1 MRGATIRAEIRRL
14 TRSGDS
20 RLICPVRVETI
31 ESLTSRFSR
40 VTVQGDGLAAYR
52 TIRPADAFKLVIP
65 PDGIGSVRMPR
76 ISPAGAPVWP
86 SDRPAP
92 LTRGFTVRTFDPA
105 TRRLVFDVALHGDG
119 PAITWLA
126 NTRPGDTVVLLGMRR
141 EFHAGDVDHHL
152 LIGDSTSLPAIASIV
167 ESLDVPSTV
176 FLQAETP
183 AERALVEGDVQ
194 WIHSPPLSG
203 PGSLLEQ
210 AVRAF
215 RRPPGRLQAWC
226 AAEAGVVRSI
236 RPYLVDELGVGRDD
250 LHTVAYWI
258 AGETAERGDVVRMQA
273 FTRAAEEGLDA
284 TDPAVLQS
292 LEFS

>member
-1 MRGATIRAEIRRL
+1 MQ
-14 TRSGDS
+14 
-20 RLICPVRVETI
+20 TI
-31 ESLTSRFSR
+31 EALTPGFSR

-52 TIRPADAFKLVIP
+52 TIRPADAFTLVIP
-65 PDGIGSVRMPR
+65 PDGTGSVRMPR

-86 SDRPAP
+86 QDRPTP
-92 LTRGFTVRTFDPA
+92 LTRGFTVRTFDPD
-105 TRRLVFDVALHGDG
+105 TRRLAFDVALHGDG
-119 PAITWLA
+119 TAITWLA
-126 NTRPGDTVVLLGMRR
+126 NTRPGDTAVLAGMRR

-167 ESLDVPSTV
+167 ESLDVPATV

-183 AERALVEGDVQ
+183 ADRSLVKGDVR
-194 WIHSPPLSG
+194 WIHSPPLAG
-203 PGSLLEQ
+203 PGSVLEQ
-210 AVRAF
+210 AVRGF
-215 RRPPGRLQAWC
+215 RRPAGRLQAWC

-258 AGETAERGDVVRMQA
+258 AGETAEGGDAVRMRA
-273 FTRAAEEGLDA
+273 YNKAAEEGLDV

>member
-1 MRGATIRAEIRRL
+1 M
-14 TRSGDS
+14 
-20 RLICPVRVETI
+20 ICPVRVETI
-31 ESLTSRFSR
+31 EQLTPGFSR

-65 PDGIGSVRMPR
+65 PDGMGSVRMPK

-86 SDRPAP
+86 ADRPAP

-105 TRRLVFDVALHGDG
+105 TRRLAFDVALHGAG
-119 PAITWLA
+119 PAMTWLTH
-126 NTRPGDTVVLLGMRR
+126 TRPGDTAVLLGIRR

-152 LIGDSTSLPAIASIV
+152 LIGDSTSLPAIAAIV

-176 FLQAETP
+176 YLQAESP
-183 AERALVEGDVQ
+183 AERSLVKGDVR
-194 WIHSPPLSG
+194 WIHSPPLTG
-203 PGSLLEQ
+203 PGSALEE
-210 AVRAF
+210 AVRTF
-215 RRPPGRLQAWC
+215 RRPAGRLQAWC

-236 RPYLVDELGVGRDD
+236 RRYLVGELAVGRDD

-258 AGETAERGDVVRMQA
+258 AGETAEGSDAVRMKAYAQ
-273 FTRAAEEGLDA
+273 AAEEGLDV